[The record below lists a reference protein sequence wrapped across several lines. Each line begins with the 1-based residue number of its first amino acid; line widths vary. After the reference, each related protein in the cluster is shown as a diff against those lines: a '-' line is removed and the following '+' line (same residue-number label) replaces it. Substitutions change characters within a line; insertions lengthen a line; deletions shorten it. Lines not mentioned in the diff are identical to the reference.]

1 MPPKRK
7 AAAKKEPAKKAAKTD
22 AEPSGDPAPSASDKP
37 AASPKKGKPLG
48 SMSAT
53 EVWGLSE
60 YVQSGKM
67 TQEGFAALLQGIGI
81 ELMTFEAIYFQYRL
95 APTPDSVEDPHT
107 VCSSKHALQ
116 SCLDGLGARKL
127 EDVPEKLKR
136 KKAALQS
143 DYGDSFPQFFRWLF
157 EMGKAISA
165 ANLDVAASAVRTVPL
180 AVGLMLMEAALSS
193 WPLMPQLKAFCEEK
207 HAQPITKVRR
217 ARAWI
222 LPHHHLRRPD
232 RSQLRPAYNAL
243 SSPPSLLSSL
253 PSAPLLLAS
262 SFFSSSSMLFDTPL
276 SRGCPRTCGRRSVAS
291 RG

>member
-136 KKAALQS
+136 KKAELEKRQS
-143 DYGDSFPQFFRWLF
+143 L
-157 EMGKAISA
+157 EENA
-165 ANLDVAASAVRTVPL
+165 AKQKQLE
-180 AVGLMLMEAALSS
+180 EA
-193 WPLMPQLKAFCEEK
+193 
-207 HAQPITKVRR
+207 
-217 ARAWI
+217 
-222 LPHHHLRRPD
+222 RRPG
-232 RSQLRPAYNAL
+232 PFF
-243 SSPPSLLSSL
+243 
-253 PSAPLLLAS
+253 APRCCAS
-262 SFFSSSSMLFDTPL
+262 
-276 SRGCPRTCGRRSVAS
+276 PRTRLTPRVNSGSHSIGCGR
-291 RG
+291 GT